1 MVAGAGA
8 SRNVKK
14 RIAVHESGHLIMAL
28 ILGLEVQRCEI
39 LSADEDW
46 RPGELGRCT
55 VLVPDPVGLRR
66 FLVSM
71 GGVMAEDHFYGEEQG
86 GARDRYDAFQALRN
100 FLAHYQ
106 DRNRRN
112 DVEDLFREVA
122 DIFHREGILAVL
134 EQTARLLRKRRIL
147 ERSQITEIASL
158 FPAEGELADLRE
170 RLAQLEK
177 TTPPPTWLETF
188 LKILDIS
195 RDFILR
201 FRKPF
206 DEGP

>member
-1 MVAGAGA
+1 MEASAAG
-8 SRNVKK
+8 RRFDRK
-14 RIAVHESGHLIMAL
+14 RIAVHEAGHLVMAL
-28 ILGLEVQRCEI
+28 MLGLEVQSCAI
-39 LSADEDW
+39 LPIDEDW
-46 RPGELGRCT
+46 HPGELGRCT

-71 GGVMAEDHFYGEEQG
+71 GGVMAEDHFYGEERG
-86 GARDRYDAFQALRN
+86 GARDRYDAIQALRN

-106 DRNRRN
+106 DPNRKN
-112 DVEDLFREVA
+112 DVENLFRGVA

-134 EQTARLLRKRRIL
+134 DQSAGLLQKNHVL
-147 ERSQITEIASL
+147 KQPQITEIARL

-170 RLAQLEK
+170 RLARLEN
-177 TTPPPTWLETF
+177 PDPAPTWLETL
-188 LKILDIS
+188 LKVVRIS